1 MVRFVRASLASLV
14 DAIDDGRQGKVL
26 ADLYLDGN
34 AVRLAQG
41 GPGAHGWAAIAAL
54 WGARVY
60 PPR

>member
-1 MVRFVRASLASLV
+1 MLLDVDDSQLVLV
-14 DAIDDGRQGKVL
+14 DYQERLMPAIHDSAAVL
-26 ADLYLDGN
+26 AN